1 MFFSITIYEI
11 LKNTLYIGNL
21 KDCHINDLR

>member
-1 MFFSITIYEI
+1 MFFNITIYKI
-11 LKNTLYIGNL
+11 LKNTLFIENL

>member
-1 MFFSITIYEI
+1 MFFNISIYEI
-11 LKNTLYIGNL
+11 LKNTLYIENL